1 MASTSDYTR
10 QPLPV
15 WKAPPVTQQE
25 VEWADIVRPPS
36 LIYEYN
42 FLTNQPITADN

>member
-25 VEWADIVRPPS
+25 VEWADIVRPLS
-36 LIYEYN
+36 FI
-42 FLTNQPITADN
+42 FKCDCLTNQPIIADD